1 MKFLVDEM
9 SDGLDEKLQKLGYE
23 AKSVKKLKIKEPK
36 FAHDVYILNYA
47 KENQFVFI
55 TKNKE
60 PGKAC
65 KDLDIPCIWIS
76 DDLILEKIIK
86 PEIKMFE
93 KK

>member
-9 SDGLDEKLQKLGYE
+9 SDGLDEKIQKLGYQAE
-23 AKSVKKLKIKEPK
+23 SVKKLRVKEPK

-65 KDLDIPCIWIS
+65 GDLGIPCIWIS
-76 DDLILEKIIK
+76 DDLIFEKIIK
-86 PEIKMFE
+86 PELSKFV
-93 KK
+93 